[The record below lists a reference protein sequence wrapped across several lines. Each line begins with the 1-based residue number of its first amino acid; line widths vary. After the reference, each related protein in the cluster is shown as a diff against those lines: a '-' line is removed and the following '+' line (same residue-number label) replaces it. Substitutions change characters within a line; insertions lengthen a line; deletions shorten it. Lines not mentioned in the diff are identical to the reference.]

1 MPRKK
6 EPQTLEELYAE
17 KEKTEVEIRKLEQ
30 RARILKNQQNVLT
43 RKARTHRLCT
53 RGGMLE
59 AFLPSPEL
67 IEDEKVMEILKVAF
81 HQEETKD
88 EVEKARRECE
98 RRGSLME

>member
-1 MPRKK
+1 MSRQK

-17 KEKTEVEIRKLEQ
+17 KEKTEAEIRRLKQ

-67 IEDEKVMEILKVAF
+67 IEDEEVMEILKVAF
-81 HQEETKD
+81 HQEATRI

-98 RRGSLME
+98 TRGPLME

>member
-17 KEKTEVEIRKLEQ
+17 AKKTEEEIRKLEQ
-30 RARILKNQQNVLT
+30 RTRILKNQQNVLN

-67 IEDEKVMEILKVAF
+67 IEDEEVMEILKVAF
-81 HQEETKD
+81 YQDATKD

-98 RRGSLME
+98 SREPLME

>member
-1 MPRKK
+1 MPREK

-17 KEKTEVEIRKLEQ
+17 KEKTEAEIRRLKQ
-30 RARILKNQQNVLT
+30 KARILKNQQNALT

-67 IEDEKVMEILKVAF
+67 IEDEEVMNILEVAF
-81 HQEETKD
+81 HQDATID

-98 RRGSLME
+98 SRNPLME